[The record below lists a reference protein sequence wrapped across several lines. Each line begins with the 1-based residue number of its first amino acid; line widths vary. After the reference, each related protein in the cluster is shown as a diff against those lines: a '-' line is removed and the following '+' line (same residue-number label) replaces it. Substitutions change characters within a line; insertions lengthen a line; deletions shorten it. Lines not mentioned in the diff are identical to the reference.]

1 MAACRMVSNRVQ
13 KLMLASPLILIWLSV
28 PAVAGTTFLMFPPEN
43 QSKVQGLAWIGEG
56 LAIAIS
62 EELLAPDVET
72 ISWEERLR
80 FIESSDLPPNT
91 LLSRAS
97 MIRVAQKAAADQ
109 LVFGSYA
116 GTRDNLHIVLR
127 VLDLKSLRLS
137 GEIAANG
144 PMSALPQLENEL
156 AWVILSDMGLNG
168 ALSRED
174 FRARSRTVPNGPYS
188 SFISCLAVSDGAKRA
203 KMLLKTVE
211 LYRNFPQAS
220 FLVGVYYFEKGDC
233 VRAIQYLKP
242 ALKAAQSFLEAEFM
256 LGTCYLKQDKPAEA
270 VQAYNAVVKRCPA
283 LEVLNNLGVAYL
295 RRGNYPLAAQNL
307 VEACN
312 LAKTDL
318 TVGLNLAIL
327 RHLQG
332 DEPAALA
339 ILNEM
344 VKVHAD
350 QGMLQYLYSLA
361 LESRGDSRK
370 AAVALDQAKK
380 LGVDPE
386 KVKRQDPRSWTQ
398 IFPTWTRRPVVTWGG
413 KIGFDG
419 DRSQRH

>member
-1 MAACRMVSNRVQ
+1 MVAA
-13 KLMLASPLILIWLSV
+13 LLILVWLSM
-28 PAVAGTTFLMFPPEN
+28 PAAAGTTFLMFPPEN

-62 EELLAPDVET
+62 EELLVPGVET
-72 ISWEERLR
+72 ISWEERAR
-80 FIESSDLPPNT
+80 FVESSDLPPNT
-91 LLSRAS
+91 PLSRAS
-97 MIRVAQKAAADQ
+97 MIRVAQKAAVDQ
-109 LVFGSYA
+109 LVFGSCT
-116 GTRDNLHIVLR
+116 GTRDNLRIALR

-137 GEIAANG
+137 GEIVANG

-156 AWVILSDMGLNG
+156 AWVILSDVGLNG

-188 SFISCLAVSDGAKRA
+188 SFISCLAVSDEAERA

-211 LYRNFPQAS
+211 LYRDFPQAS
-220 FLVGVYYFEKGDC
+220 FFLGAYYFENGDC

-242 ALKAAQSFLEAEFM
+242 AMKSAQSFLEAEFM
-256 LGTCYLKQDKPAEA
+256 LGTCYMKQDKLAEA
-270 VQAYNAVVKRCPA
+270 VQAYNAVVKRCQA

-295 RRGNYPLAAQNL
+295 RRGDYPLAAQNL
-307 VEACN
+307 VEARA

-327 RHLQG
+327 RYLQG
-332 DEPAALA
+332 DEPAAQAVLE
-339 ILNEM
+339 EM
-344 VKVHAD
+344 VQVHAD

-361 LESRGDSRK
+361 LESRGESRK

-386 KVKRQDPRSWTQ
+386 KAKRQDPRSWTQ
-398 IFPTWTRRPVVTWGG
+398 IFPVWARRPAVTWGG
-413 KIGFDG
+413 KVGPSSDCG
-419 DRSQRH
+419 QRH